1 MQVSMESRK
10 VCAKCTVK
18 RFAGRD
24 FFENS
29 VFHVTYDDLFLKW
42 FVPFCSAQE
51 WAPVVGLVGRVIYP
65 EPARRRV
72 LVFFCVLKVSAEA
85 KNMICRSL

>member
-1 MQVSMESRK
+1 MESALGGCWW

-24 FFENS
+24 FFENL

-42 FVPFCSAQE
+42 FVPFCCSA
-51 WAPVVGLVGRVIYP
+51 PPP
-65 EPARRRV
+65 EPGVNGEGEFSRSSQTKGSSFSFMFRR
-72 LVFFCVLKVSAEA
+72 FQLKE
-85 KNMICRSL
+85 RS